1 MAKIPLAKY
10 KLNNYNGEH
19 VLIIGLIM
27 YHTPL
32 RYPGGKA
39 KFAPKIKSIIENND
53 LHGHYVEPYAGGAG
67 VALDLL
73 FNGVCTDIHINDLDL
88 AIYHFWKSITE
99 ETEDFIRLVSKTDVT
114 IEEWHKQKEIL
125 KQDDISPIER
135 GFAAF
140 FLNRTNRSGIL
151 KGGVIGGLQQ
161 SGNYK
166 LDCRFNKEALI
177 KRIQKIGSMN
187 NKIHVYNQ
195 DTEKWLL
202 EIDNLIPSNSLIYLD
217 PPYYEKGQ
225 GLYRNFYNHQDHKSI
240 KEKLIKVK
248 TPWVVS
254 YDNNQ
259 NIRDI
264 YQQYRQEEYILNYS
278 ASQKMKATEV
288 IIYSDSIKLPHRT
301 LAISD

>member
-1 MAKIPLAKY
+1 
-10 KLNNYNGEH
+10 
-19 VLIIGLIM
+19 M

-161 SGNYK
+161 LGNYK
-166 LDCRFNKEALI
+166 LDCRFNKETLI

-240 KEKLIKVK
+240 KEKLVKVK

-278 ASQKMKATEV
+278 ASKKMKATEV

-301 LAISD
+301 LAISN

>member
-1 MAKIPLAKY
+1 
-10 KLNNYNGEH
+10 
-19 VLIIGLIM
+19 M

-161 SGNYK
+161 LGNYK

-177 KRIQKIGSMN
+177 KRIQKIGSLN

-278 ASQKMKATEV
+278 ASKKMKATEV

-301 LAISD
+301 LAISN

>member
-1 MAKIPLAKY
+1 
-10 KLNNYNGEH
+10 
-19 VLIIGLIM
+19 M

-161 SGNYK
+161 LGNYK

-278 ASQKMKATEV
+278 ASKKMKATEV

-301 LAISD
+301 LAISN

>member
-1 MAKIPLAKY
+1 
-10 KLNNYNGEH
+10 
-19 VLIIGLIM
+19 M

-240 KEKLIKVK
+240 KEKLVKVK

-278 ASQKMKATEV
+278 ASKKMKATEV

>member
-1 MAKIPLAKY
+1 
-10 KLNNYNGEH
+10 
-19 VLIIGLIM
+19 M

-161 SGNYK
+161 LGNYK
-166 LDCRFNKEALI
+166 LDCRFNKETLI
-177 KRIQKIGSMN
+177 KRIQKIGSLS

-217 PPYYEKGQ
+217 PPYDEKGQ

-278 ASQKMKATEV
+278 ASKKMKATEV

-301 LAISD
+301 LAISN

>member
-1 MAKIPLAKY
+1 
-10 KLNNYNGEH
+10 
-19 VLIIGLIM
+19 M

-114 IEEWHKQKEIL
+114 IEEWHKQKDIL

-161 SGNYK
+161 LGNYK
-166 LDCRFNKEALI
+166 LDCRFNKETLI
-177 KRIQKIGSMN
+177 KRIQKIGSLS

-278 ASQKMKATEV
+278 ASKKMKATEV

-301 LAISD
+301 LAISN

>member
-1 MAKIPLAKY
+1 
-10 KLNNYNGEH
+10 
-19 VLIIGLIM
+19 
-27 YHTPL
+27 
-32 RYPGGKA
+32 
-39 KFAPKIKSIIENND
+39 
-53 LHGHYVEPYAGGAG
+53 
-67 VALDLL
+67 
-73 FNGVCTDIHINDLDL
+73 
-88 AIYHFWKSITE
+88 
-99 ETEDFIRLVSKTDVT
+99 
-114 IEEWHKQKEIL
+114 
-125 KQDDISPIER
+125 
-135 GFAAF
+135 
-140 FLNRTNRSGIL
+140 
-151 KGGVIGGLQQ
+151 
-161 SGNYK
+161 
-166 LDCRFNKEALI
+166 
-177 KRIQKIGSMN
+177 MN

-240 KEKLIKVK
+240 KEKLVKVK

-278 ASQKMKATEV
+278 ASKKMKATEV